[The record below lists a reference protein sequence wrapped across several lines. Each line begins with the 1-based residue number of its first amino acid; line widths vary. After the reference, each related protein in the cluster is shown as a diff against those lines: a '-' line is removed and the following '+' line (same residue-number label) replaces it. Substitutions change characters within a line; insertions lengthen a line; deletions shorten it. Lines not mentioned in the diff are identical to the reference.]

1 MTTATATPVGP
12 PIEVLTRRLLETPS
26 DFLAAPVVA
35 GRGVVDTAAVVSD
48 LLVDVRSGPTGPGP
62 VGAGPVGTGSVGVGA
77 PGGDLVGL
85 DPALARGFR
94 PADDTPATRNWL
106 SCVLV
111 AVWLLHEPAL
121 GGAVT
126 RDRLLGFLTA
136 EVQDLA
142 GLVAAPA
149 LVADPDRREEL
160 ARRTLRALGVVP
172 GGETDAQAVDR
183 LASLDSVERAHVLAA
198 TRAAEQR
205 AAEVREALHAQRAA
219 EAAAKASRE

>member
-1 MTTATATPVGP
+1 MTTATTTPVGP
-12 PIEVLTRRLLETPS
+12 PIEALTRRLLETPG

-48 LLVDVRSGPTGPGP
+48 LLVDLGARDADTGGE
-62 VGAGPVGTGSVGVGA
+62 GSV
-77 PGGDLVGL
+77 GGDLVGL

-111 AVWLLHEPAL
+111 ATWLLHDPAL

-172 GGETDAQAVDR
+172 GGETHAQAADR
-183 LASLDSVERAHVLAA
+183 LAALDSVERAQVLAA